1 MKLSEAKEIRAEIVR
16 LCPDSGHKARNISK
30 RVMQSLNNQ
39 REDVGIILGGEQHLA
54 ADYEIEER
62 YAVQL
67 MRAKELSNA
76 GQK

>member
-1 MKLSEAKEIRAEIVR
+1 MKLSEAKAIREQIIKD
-16 LCPDSGHKARNISK
+16 CPDSGHKARNISK

-39 REDVGIILGGEQHLA
+39 REDVEIILGGEQHLA
-54 ADYEIEER
+54 VDYEIEER

-67 MRAKELSNA
+67 ERAKELSKA